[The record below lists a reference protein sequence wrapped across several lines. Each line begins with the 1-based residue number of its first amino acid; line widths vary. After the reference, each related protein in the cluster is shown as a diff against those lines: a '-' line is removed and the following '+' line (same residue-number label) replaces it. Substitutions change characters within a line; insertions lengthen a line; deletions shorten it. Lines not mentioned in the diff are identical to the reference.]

1 MCAATGVYALVGG
14 RNRAFVLKSCHKK
27 PQEKA
32 SKGGNE
38 YENND
43 DVNDANVY
51 VKKCD
56 PVFNSFVACLSTHL
70 PGKYLGFFC

>member
-1 MCAATGVYALVGG
+1 M
-14 RNRAFVLKSCHKK
+14 
-27 PQEKA
+27 Q
-32 SKGGNE
+32 GGNE

-70 PGKYLGFFC
+70 PGKYLGFFLLDWSVIND